1 MTIVCGLGPAE
12 GISMAHRPVVLLV
25 DDDPLMRELL
35 CTMFTVNEGFRI
47 GGVAADGFE
56 GAMLA
61 ADLHPD
67 VVVLDFFMPRWD
79 GSKAAE
85 FIKKNCPDC
94 KIVAFSAVLQEQPEW
109 GDTFLVKNDIQK
121 LVPLVRDLTQAA

>member
-1 MTIVCGLGPAE
+1 MTIVTGLGPVE
-12 GISMAHRPVVLLV
+12 STYMAQRPVVLLV

-47 GGVAADGFE
+47 GGVASDGFE

-67 VVVLDFFMPRWD
+67 VVILDFFMPRWD

-94 KIVAFSAVLQEQPEW
+94 KIVAFSAVLTDRPDW